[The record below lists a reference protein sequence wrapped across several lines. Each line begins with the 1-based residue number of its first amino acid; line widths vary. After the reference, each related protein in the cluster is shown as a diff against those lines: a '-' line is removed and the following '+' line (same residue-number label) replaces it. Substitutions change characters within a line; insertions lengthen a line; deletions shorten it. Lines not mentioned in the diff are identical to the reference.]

1 MNRVKDEELKRK
13 TPLCARPH
21 VVQLVI
27 VAVLVGHDPLLR
39 AIVKNLERGKHRDRA
54 SFLLPSTTSCSLLN
68 LSLSLNNRHS
78 LTLMKR
84 AEKYSQRVHIK
95 TKIQIKKIPQL
106 RVKIRHRARSAC
118 FPQGG
123 SHSPLPPCRLA
134 WLLQKKKVEEPGG
147 KLSFISTSTRSPTD
161 LWLMNRKNRGW
172 IHHEIE
178 KTFYIDSTVEF
189 PGRIYSPRGNPTH
202 FLSKL
207 KSLEL

>member
-1 MNRVKDEELKRK
+1 ML
-13 TPLCARPH
+13 
-21 VVQLVI
+21 
-27 VAVLVGHDPLLR
+27 
-39 AIVKNLERGKHRDRA
+39 
-54 SFLLPSTTSCSLLN
+54 SLN

-134 WLLQKKKVEEPGG
+134 WLLQKKKGRRAGREVVFYIHIHEKPY
-147 KLSFISTSTRSPTD
+147 RSMTHEQ
-161 LWLMNRKNRGW
+161 KNRGW

-202 FLSKL
+202 SLQAEKSGVVKPSVYVSKAR
-207 KSLEL
+207 